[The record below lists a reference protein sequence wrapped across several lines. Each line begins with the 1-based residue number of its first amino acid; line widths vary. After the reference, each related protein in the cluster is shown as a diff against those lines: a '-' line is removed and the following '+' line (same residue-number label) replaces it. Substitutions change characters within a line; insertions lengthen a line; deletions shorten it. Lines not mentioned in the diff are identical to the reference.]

1 MMLPGSIEIVEVGP
15 RDGFQNI
22 LPEIPTSVKLKVLDG
37 LIAANFRHVQLTSLV
52 NPRAVP
58 QMKDAQD
65 LISYVLNHYSNDVI
79 FNVLVPNFHGANDA
93 IALGIK
99 KVSYV
104 VSASEAHNQA
114 NVKRTVNQSLD
125 ELKRINRE
133 FPQLTIKLDIAT
145 AFGCPYAGSVALEQV
160 IRIIEEA
167 IEIGIQEIC
176 LADTIGVANPLQV
189 TKMMEYVK
197 RRYINQQF
205 SLHFHDTRG
214 MGLANTLAAVA
225 TGVSIFEASLGGLGG
240 CPFAPGASGN
250 IATEDMVNMFENM
263 GVKTGINLVK
273 LLDTVEIVRKE
284 IKPNLSGHM
293 IYVRQSCEPQG
304 IC

>member
-22 LPEIPTSVKLKVLDG
+22 PAEIPTSVKLKVLDG
-37 LIAANFRHVQLTSLV
+37 LIAANFRYIQLTSLV

-58 QMKDAQD
+58 QMRDAKA
-65 LISYVLNHYSNDVI
+65 LISYVLNHYPHDVI

-93 IALGIK
+93 VELGIK
-99 KVSYV
+99 KISYV
-104 VSASEAHNQA
+104 ISASEAHNQA
-114 NVKRTVNQSLD
+114 NVKRTVDQSLG
-125 ELKRINRE
+125 ELKRIKRE

-145 AFGCPYAGSVALEQV
+145 AFGCPYAGTVALEKV

-167 IEIGIQEIC
+167 LNLEIQEIC

-189 TKMMEYVK
+189 TQMMEYVK
-197 RRYINQQF
+197 RRYKEQQF
-205 SLHFHDTRG
+205 SLHFHDTCG

-225 TGVSIFEASLGGLGG
+225 AGVSIFEASLGGLGG

-263 GVKTGINLVK
+263 GVKTGINLAK
-273 LLDTVEIVRKE
+273 LLDTVEIVREE
-284 IKPNLSGHM
+284 INPNLSGHM
-293 IYVRQSCEPQG
+293 LYVRQSCKPQG